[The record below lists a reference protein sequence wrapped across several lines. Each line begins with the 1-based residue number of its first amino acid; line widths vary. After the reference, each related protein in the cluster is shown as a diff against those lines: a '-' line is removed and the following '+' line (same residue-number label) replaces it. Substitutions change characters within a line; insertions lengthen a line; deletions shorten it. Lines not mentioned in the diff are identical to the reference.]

1 MNIWHHQIFS
11 LNLKKKKELFFEEN
25 EKKGIYFV

>member
-1 MNIWHHQIFS
+1 LAPSNFFFEFE
-11 LNLKKKKELFFEEN
+11 KKKELFFEEN